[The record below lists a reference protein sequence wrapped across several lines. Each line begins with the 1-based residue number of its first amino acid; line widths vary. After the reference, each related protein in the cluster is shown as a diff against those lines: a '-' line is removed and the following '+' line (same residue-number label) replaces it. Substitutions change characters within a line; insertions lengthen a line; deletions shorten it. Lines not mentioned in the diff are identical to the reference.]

1 MQVKVRVTVERVL
14 EVLVSNLDEA
24 ADLVRNNINPP
35 EGTTSV
41 LVIDERVDGTKEF
54 RRVI

>member
-14 EVLVSNLDEA
+14 EVLVSNFDEA